1 VEEPIGGKEPGNRVL
16 SEDEIDTAFR
26 SVRDTQRDADPA
38 AGAQPYDFR
47 RPDRIPKDQLR
58 AIHLLHENF
67 ARSLASSLS
76 AYLRA
81 YVTVNLVSVEQLSFM
96 EFSQCLPSPTILIS
110 LGLKP
115 YEGNAVLEI
124 NPSLA
129 FPVLEMMLGGKAAG
143 QSPVNREITEI
154 EEKIL
159 EGILRIILQD
169 LREAWSAVA
178 PLAFSVEAH
187 ETEPQLLQILAPN
200 EAIVAIS
207 IEVRVGENAG
217 MLNLGIP
224 SITVKMLR
232 QRFDQ
237 QWALRKSES
246 SEADRKRILTLVQ
259 AATVMLDT
267 RLNGNTLRVED
278 LLDLKT
284 GDILAFDYPVS
295 RPLEV
300 ELNGKR
306 RFSGEVV
313 DNGRKRAV
321 VLGDLRLP
329 QPGERDDRHPLV
341 SFVADP
347 D

>member
-1 VEEPIGGKEPGNRVL
+1 VEEPKAHRPPVDRVL
-16 SEDEIDTAFR
+16 SQEEIDSVFR
-26 SVRDTQRDADPA
+26 SLRDTQEKRDPA
-38 AGAQPYDFR
+38 ASAQPYDFR

-58 AIHLLHENF
+58 AIHLLHESF

-81 YVTVNLVSVEQLSFM
+81 YVTVNLISVEQLSFM
-96 EFSQCLPSPTILIS
+96 EFSQCLPSPTITVCLD
-110 LGLKP
+110 LKP
-115 YEGNAVLEI
+115 YDGSAVLEI

-129 FPVLEMMLGGKAAG
+129 FPILEMMLGGKAAG
-143 QSPVNREITEI
+143 QPPVNREITEI
-154 EEKIL
+154 EKKIL
-159 EGILRIILQD
+159 DGILRIILHD
-169 LREAWSAVA
+169 LREAWAAVA
-178 PLAFSVEAH
+178 PLSFDVESY

-200 EAIVAIS
+200 EAVVAIS
-207 IEVRVGENAG
+207 MEVRVGENAG
-217 MLNLGIP
+217 MLNIGIP

-232 QRFDQ
+232 QKFDQ
-237 QWALRKSES
+237 QWALRKSET
-246 SEADRKRILTLVQ
+246 SEAAQQRIFKLVQ
-259 AATVMLDT
+259 AANIILDT

-278 LLDLKT
+278 MLNLKA
-284 GDILAFDYPVS
+284 GDTLVFDYPIT

-306 RFSGEVV
+306 RFLGEIA

-321 VLGDLRLP
+321 VLGDLLLP
-329 QPGERDDRHPLV
+329 QPGERDDRRPLD